1 MTVKHTEDPQDEG
14 RRRYGNL
21 GISRRCARIAQAWD
35 PPRPAGKGTGFEASR
50 EMKSGF
56 EIKTFLTQ
64 KAAEHWIIP
73 ADIWGPLQ

>member
-1 MTVKHTEDPQDEG
+1 
-14 RRRYGNL
+14 
-21 GISRRCARIAQAWD
+21 
-35 PPRPAGKGTGFEASR
+35 
-50 EMKSGF
+50 MKSGF